1 MFALLKLILTFF
13 SGGPKLPLIPKV
25 VPSPRTKK
33 LFLRLS
39 ESDNEP
45 ISTPKIITF
54 LAVSI
59 SKLQEPALSNV
70 IPYYLSLVAPNNQFL
85 NLKL

>member
-1 MFALLKLILTFF
+1 MFALLKLILTLY
-13 SGGPKLPLIPKV
+13 SGEPKLPLIPKV
-25 VPSPRTKK
+25 VLPPRFKK

-39 ESDNEP
+39 EWDNEP
-45 ISTPKIITF
+45 LSTPKMITF

-70 IPYYLSLVAPNNQFL
+70 IPYYLSLVAPNIQFL